1 MLAWRASTHKESSE
15 RCRGR
20 LDGRLDAMA
29 MEPPCFKFELS
40 WVQQSDAEFER
51 GRETASRK

>member
-20 LDGRLDAMA
+20 LDGWR
-29 MEPPCFKFELS
+29 
-40 WVQQSDAEFER
+40 
-51 GRETASRK
+51 